1 MIVNKK
7 CANSNKKCQKQQKTV
22 DKRADK
28 TYICANDNKIT
39 KQNERKWEKVKQKE
53 KQIIENF
60 AVVIPR
66 LSEADKSYLLGL
78 GEGMAMK
85 VNKNDGKEK
94 NEKE

>member
-1 MIVNKK
+1 ML
-7 CANSNKKCQKQQKTV
+7 
-22 DKRADK
+22 
-28 TYICANDNKIT
+28 TYDIMRRIMFT
-39 KQNERKWEKVKQKE
+39 KSQAKGSEQKVKQKE

>member
-1 MIVNKK
+1 M
-7 CANSNKKCQKQQKTV
+7 
-22 DKRADK
+22 
-28 TYICANDNKIT
+28 
-39 KQNERKWEKVKQKE
+39 KQKE

-66 LSEADKSYLLGL
+66 LSESAKSYLLGL

>member
-1 MIVNKK
+1 MRRIMF
-7 CANSNKKCQKQQKTV
+7 
-22 DKRADK
+22 
-28 TYICANDNKIT
+28 T
-39 KQNERKWEKVKQKE
+39 KSQSETKGSEQKVKQKE

>member
-1 MIVNKK
+1 MRRIMFTK
-7 CANSNKKCQKQQKTV
+7 SQSKT
-22 DKRADK
+22 KGSE
-28 TYICANDNKIT
+28 
-39 KQNERKWEKVKQKE
+39 QKVKQKE

>member
-1 MIVNKK
+1 MLTATKSVK
-7 CANSNKKCQKQQKTV
+7 SNKKTV
-22 DKRADK
+22 DKRANK
-28 TYICANDNKIT
+28 TYICANNNKIT

>member
-1 MIVNKK
+1 MSKATKK
-7 CANSNKKCQKQQKTV
+7 RLTNVLTRRIFVLTTTKSQSKT
-22 DKRADK
+22 KGSE
-28 TYICANDNKIT
+28 
-39 KQNERKWEKVKQKE
+39 QKVKQKE